1 MSQRS
6 RALFLPLLAVL
17 AVGSACELGPPTG
30 PASGPAA
37 SNQDTASLSNPP
49 PLGPIAHALGGPLS
63 LLTPRQ
69 RLLFERGRAEFQ
81 TEFTPA
87 TGLGPLFNNVSC
99 AECHEAPVVG
109 GVGEEVETHQS
120 AFNGSTCDDLSAI
133 GGPVIQD
140 SVTPALPTA
149 LHIDQ
154 AGVLPEAP
162 RTSHRTTPTVF
173 GF

>member
-6 RALFLPLLAVL
+6 RALFLPPLAVL

-30 PASGPAA
+30 PASGPAL
-37 SNQDTASLSNPP
+37 SSTDSASLSNPP
-49 PLGPIAHALGGPLS
+49 SLGAIAHVLGGPLS

-99 AECHEAPVVG
+99 ASCHEAPVAG
-109 GVGEEVETHQS
+109 GVGGEGETHQA
-120 AFNGSTCDDLSAI
+120 AFHRSTRDDLSAI
-133 GGPVIQD
+133 GGPPIPGNR
-140 SVTPALPTA
+140 TPAPTNA
-149 LHIDQ
+149 
-154 AGVLPEAP
+154 
-162 RTSHRTTPTVF
+162 
-173 GF
+173 